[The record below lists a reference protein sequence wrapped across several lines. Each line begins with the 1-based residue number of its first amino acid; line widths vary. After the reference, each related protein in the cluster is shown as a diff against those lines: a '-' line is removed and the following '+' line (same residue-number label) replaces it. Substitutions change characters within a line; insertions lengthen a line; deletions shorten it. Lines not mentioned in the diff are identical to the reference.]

1 GIVLNRADSS
11 KLSNLRYGGSAY
23 GYGYSKYD
31 SNYRA
36 STDKTPRTDSTTRHE
51 NSEEVRHGGR
61 APDSRSKSIARLG

>member
-1 GIVLNRADSS
+1 

-36 STDKTPRTDSTTRHE
+36 STDKTPRTDSTTSPE
-51 NSEEVRHGGR
+51 
-61 APDSRSKSIARLG
+61 DSGETHDMTDESQQQRKVPHV